1 MIYFFAGIIFGFIRG
16 LFFKNKYK
24 DSVVFHSSD
33 P

>member
-16 LFFKNKYK
+16 LFFRNKYLS
-24 DSVVFHSSD
+24 SVAFHSSD